1 MNCFLMVVKSRSVP
15 TSVNDDST
23 NQEVYSRPNDITVV
37 AQVHM
42 QRVWEKRHRVHSSSW
57 GQLHIYIYT
66 SQVVGNGISEPLTK
80 YVSLASCFSSFCW

>member
-1 MNCFLMVVKSRSVP
+1 MMYIYIYTYYAIHIYYDICEFHVSSLMNCFIMVVKSRSVP

-42 QRVWEKRHRVHSSSW
+42 QRGWEKRHRVHSSSW
-57 GQLHIYIYT
+57 GQLH
-66 SQVVGNGISEPLTK
+66 
-80 YVSLASCFSSFCW
+80 W